1 MASTAPGSRSAHSS
15 TPAADRVVW
24 RRAASSV
31 ARGSATSETIWLS
44 AGSREVVIP
53 AATIDESHSTG
64 APAASAAPA
73 RATTSSV

>member
-1 MASTAPGSRSAHSS
+1 M
-15 TPAADRVVW
+15 
-24 RRAASSV
+24 